1 MYCRLIVV
9 SAILLVCGIGRAES
23 APPTPYYLALGDSLS
38 VGTQPTAGVLGPT
51 TEGYV
56 DDLYALLRLRR
67 PNLQLAKLGCSGET
81 TTSLV
86 GGGVCEYQS
95 AATQLAAAV
104 EFIKTHRVVLI
115 TLSIGGHNVL
125 RCVDPGTGIF
135 DPACVQLGLLA
146 IRPDMIQILGDLR
159 TAAGPS
165 VPIVGMNYYDPFL
178 AAWTLGLAGQKLAKD
193 SLDVTNVLNFRLG
206 RAYSFFNVPV
216 ADVARA
222 YRINDFT
229 LVPVFNLPLNV
240 LLELRWTW
248 IGASPPDIHPNATGY
263 AVIALAFL
271 KAIGI

>member
-1 MYCRLIVV
+1 M
-9 SAILLVCGIGRAES
+9 
-23 APPTPYYLALGDSLS
+23 
-38 VGTQPTAGVLGPT
+38 
-51 TEGYV
+51 
-56 DDLYALLRLRR
+56 
-67 PNLQLAKLGCSGET
+67 
-81 TTSLV
+81 V

-95 AATQLAAAV
+95 AASQLAAAV

-125 RCVDPGTGIF
+125 RCVDPNTGIF
-135 DPACVQLGLLA
+135 DLDCVGLGLSA
-146 IRPDMIQILGDLR
+146 IPPDMVQILGDLR

-178 AAWTLGLAGQKLAKD
+178 AAWTLGPDGQVLAKD
-193 SLDVTNVLNFRLG
+193 SLKVTNLLNLG
-206 RAYSFFNVPV
+206 LRGAYSFFNVPV

-222 YRINDFT
+222 YRINNFT

-248 IGASPPDIHPNATGY
+248 IGASPPIGPDIHPNATGY